1 VKLLRRPRPFQAGKR
16 RLPLMLTFA
25 VVSLVLTVVAG
36 LVLAAQIQRLVAK
49 RSLQTLTETTQSAV
63 AITMNTIISGLSFG
77 RSGVPLTHA
86 QQVAQTN
93 LISSAA
99 RVLIANSQSVLV
111 VGVLANGLVVGGAG
125 GAPAIGTKL
134 ALDADFRAALDGQ
147 TQVRSLHADDQRPMS
162 SLERGLLR
170 RYGDVLQIQRGV
182 RLSPTGP
189 IVGVVRSYA
198 RLGPTYRQ
206 AATDTRSIDWGL
218 GLGLLAFWAALF
230 RLVWSAS
237 RTMTRQ
243 SKAHVQLATHDPLTG
258 LANRSLLRVRTDEA
272 IKQAGFSRRVALIL
286 MDLDRFKEVNDTLG
300 HHHGDLLLAQIGAR
314 LAERVDQ
321 GDTVARIGGDEF
333 VVLLPDVGSPE
344 EALAVAQELNVALQ
358 ESFLLDGVS
367 VDAACSAGVVT
378 TPVDGNDFDEL
389 LRHADIAMYAAKRDF
404 LGVVAYAP
412 SLDSHSPER
421 LTLLAD
427 LRYAL
432 EHPEQI
438 VLHYQPQ
445 SELATGRIVGVE
457 ALARWQHPELG
468 LLSPDTFI
476 PLAERTGI
484 IRPLTWLILRAAL
497 EQNRRWA
504 DQGLLLRVSVNISA
518 RCLLDSGF
526 CDRLV
531 QLLNESGVPPER
543 VELELTESAMMTD
556 PDHAMRILEEL
567 AAHGFGLS
575 IDDFGTGYSS
585 LAYLKRLPVT
595 ELKIDR
601 AFITDMDT
609 DESDA
614 AIVRSCLELARGLNL
629 NVVAEGVETVEVRE
643 LLSGLGC
650 TTMQGYFLSRPMSA
664 PQVAGWLRGYTAP
677 VPAPRQAPDLV
688 VAVPSLHQGPVRAT
702 FGTR

>member
-1 VKLLRRPRPFQAGKR
+1 VKLLRGPRAFQMGRR

-25 VVSLVLTVVAG
+25 VVSLVLTVAAG
-36 LVLAAQIQRLVAK
+36 LVLAAQIQRLVAR
-49 RSLQTLTETTQSAV
+49 RSVQTLTDTTQSAV
-63 AITMNTIISGLSFG
+63 AITMNTITSGLSFG
-77 RSGVPLTHA
+77 RNGVPLTNA
-86 QQVAQTN
+86 QKLAQAN

-111 VGVLANGLVVGGAG
+111 IGVLANGLVVGGAG

-134 ALDADFRAALDGQ
+134 TLDPDFRAALAGQ
-147 TQVRSLHADDQRPMS
+147 TQVRSLHANAHQPAS
-162 SLERGLLR
+162 ALERDLLH

-198 RLGPTYRQ
+198 RLESAYRQ
-206 AATDTRSIDWGL
+206 AAADTRSIDWGL
-218 GLGLLAFWAALF
+218 GLGLLAFWATLF
-230 RLVWSAS
+230 RLVWGAA
-237 RTMTRQ
+237 RTMKRQ

-258 LANRSLLRVRTDEA
+258 LANRSLLRERTA
-272 IKQAGFSRRVALIL
+272 LALKAAGFSRRVALIL

-300 HHHGDLLLAQIGAR
+300 HHHGDLLLAQLGAR
-314 LAERVDQ
+314 LEKQVGEGA
-321 GDTVARIGGDEF
+321 TVARIGGDEF
-333 VVLLPDVGSPE
+333 VVLLPDVASPAQ
-344 EALAVAQELNVALQ
+344 ALAVAQELNVALQ
-358 ESFLLDGVS
+358 ESFLLDGVI
-367 VDAACSAGVVT
+367 VDVACSTGVVT
-378 TPVDGNDFDEL
+378 TPLDGDDFDEL
-389 LRHADIAMYAAKRDF
+389 LRHADIAMYAAKEDF

-412 SLDSHSPER
+412 SLDSHSPAR

-427 LRYAL
+427 LRYVL
-432 EHPEQI
+432 EHPEQL

-445 SELATGRIVGVE
+445 SELATGRILGVE

-497 EQNRRWA
+497 EQNRHWA

-526 CDRLV
+526 CERLV
-531 QLLNESGVPPER
+531 RLLAETGVPAER
-543 VELELTESAMMTD
+543 LELELTESAMMTD
-556 PDHAMRILEEL
+556 PDHARRTLEEL
-567 AAHGFGLS
+567 AAEGFGLS

-585 LAYLKRLPVT
+585 LAYLKKLPVT
-595 ELKIDR
+595 EIKIDR
-601 AFITDMDT
+601 AFITDMDS

-629 NVVAEGVETVEVRE
+629 NVVAEGVETAAVRE
-643 LLSGLGC
+643 LLSDLGC
-650 TTMQGYFLSRPMSA
+650 NAMQGYVLSRPMAASH
-664 PQVAGWLRGYTAP
+664 VAGWLRGYSSTL
-677 VPAPRQAPDLV
+677 PAPREGRFAAQ
-688 VAVPSLHQGPVRAT
+688 PSLAGRRLTPR
-702 FGTR
+702 